1 MTYRG
6 KYSKGTVILPRGVDI
21 PEGAEVEVTP
31 VASPSNG
38 EAELEQGPTLYETLK
53 PFIGSF
59 DGLPSDLAE
68 NHDHY
73 LYGTPKK
80 KK

>member
-1 MTYRG
+1 VTYRG
-6 KYSKGTVILPRGVDI
+6 KYSKGTVILPRDVDI

-31 VASPSNG
+31 VAPPQNG
-38 EAELEQGPTLYETLK
+38 GSEPEGPTFYERYK
-53 PFIGSF
+53 EFIGAL

-73 LYGTPKK
+73 LYGTPKRK
-80 KK
+80 K

>member
-6 KYSKGTVILPRGVDI
+6 KYSKGAVILPGDVDI

-31 VASPSNG
+31 VALPPNG
-38 EAELEQGPTLYETLK
+38 GSGQEGPTFYERYKEFVGTL
-53 PFIGSF
+53 

-73 LYGTPKK
+73 LYGTPKRK
-80 KK
+80 

>member
-6 KYSKGTVILPRGVDI
+6 KYSKGTVTLPRGVDI

-31 VASPSNG
+31 VAPPPNG
-38 EAELEQGPTLYETLK
+38 GSQPESSTFYERHK
-53 PFIGSF
+53 EFIGAL

-68 NHDHY
+68 SHDHY
-73 LYGTPKK
+73 LYGAPKK
-80 KK
+80 VKP

>member
-6 KYSKGTVILPRGVDI
+6 KYSKGTVTLPRDVDI

-31 VASPSNG
+31 VAPPPNG
-38 EAELEQGPTLYETLK
+38 GAEAGQSPTLYETLK
-53 PFIGSF
+53 PFIGILK
-59 DGLPSDLAE
+59 GLPSDLAE

-73 LYGTPKK
+73 IHGTPKRQ
-80 KK
+80 

>member
-1 MTYRG
+1 VTYRG

-31 VASPSNG
+31 VAPPNG
-38 EAELEQGPTLYETLK
+38 GSQQEGPTLYETLK
-53 PFIGSF
+53 PFIGSL

>member
-6 KYSKGTVILPRGVDI
+6 KYSRGTVTLPRDVDI

-31 VASPSNG
+31 VAPTPNG
-38 EAELEQGPTLYETLK
+38 EGQPEGSTIYERYK
-53 PFIGSF
+53 EFIGSL